1 MDGNTTR
8 EQVTMSDKTIFEK
21 SIEEAL
27 NLPTESPAMVQPLK
41 RVDVDS
47 DLDSDFATARNNLHQ
62 IINQGSDALEE
73 ALIVAKTSEH
83 PRAFE
88 VVGQLIKT
96 LVDAN
101 KDLLDIQKKLKDL
114 KKVDEKD
121 PTPQTINNS
130 IFVGSTSELQQ
141 LINGRK

>member
-1 MDGNTTR
+1 M
-8 EQVTMSDKTIFEK
+8 MSDKTIFEQ
-21 SIEEAL
+21 SIESAL
-27 NLPTESPAMVQPLK
+27 NLPIDSPSMVQPLK
-41 RVDVDS
+41 PIAVDS

-121 PTPQTINNS
+121 APQTINNS

>member
-1 MDGNTTR
+1 
-8 EQVTMSDKTIFEK
+8 MSDKTIFEK
-21 SIEEAL
+21 SIELAL
-27 NLPTESPAMVQPLK
+27 NLPVESPPMVQPIK
-41 RVDVDS
+41 QVEVDS

-121 PTPQTINNS
+121 APQTINNS

>member
-1 MDGNTTR
+1 MDLNITQ

-21 SIEEAL
+21 SIEQAL
-27 NLPTESPAMVQPLK
+27 NLPTESPAMVQPMK
-41 RVDVDS
+41 HVEVDS

>member
-1 MDGNTTR
+1 MINEKTNFELSV
-8 EQVTMSDKTIFEK
+8 EQ
-21 SIEEAL
+21 AL
-27 NLPTESPAMVQPLK
+27 GLPESPPMIQALSPVE
-41 RVDVDS
+41 VNANANIDD
-47 DLDSDFATARNNLHQ
+47 DFAIARNNLHQ
-62 IINQGSDALEE
+62 IIHKGNDALEE
-73 ALIVAKTSEH
+73 ALLVAKTSEH

-114 KKVDEKD
+114 KKNDD
-121 PTPQTINNS
+121 PKQESSIQATNA
-130 IFVGSTSELQQ
+130 IFVGNAAELQS

>member
-1 MDGNTTR
+1 
-8 EQVTMSDKTIFEK
+8 MSDKTIFEK
-21 SIEEAL
+21 SIEAAL
-27 NLPTESPAMVQPLK
+27 NLPAESPPMVQPIA
-41 RVDVDS
+41 RVEVSS

-96 LVDAN
+96 LVDAT

-114 KKVDEKD
+114 KRVDEKD
-121 PTPQTINNS
+121 APQTINNS

>member
-1 MDGNTTR
+1 
-8 EQVTMSDKTIFEK
+8 MSDKTNFEI
-21 SIEEAL
+21 SVEQAL
-27 NLPTESPAMVQPLK
+27 GLPESSPPMVQKTQAVEVVHAESPETNI
-41 RVDVDS
+41 DD
-47 DLDSDFATARNNLHQ
+47 DFATARSNLHQ
-62 IINQGSDALEE
+62 IIHKGNDALEE
-73 ALIVAKTSEH
+73 ALLVAKTSEH

-114 KKVDEKD
+114 KKTDEDK
-121 PTPQTINNS
+121 PQQAVQAQNA
-130 IFVGSTSELQQ
+130 IFVGNAAELQQ

>member
-1 MDGNTTR
+1 M
-8 EQVTMSDKTIFEK
+8 MSDKTIFEQ
-21 SIEEAL
+21 SIEAAL
-27 NLPTESPAMVQPLK
+27 NLPIESPPMVQPLK
-41 RVDVDS
+41 PVVVDS

-121 PTPQTINNS
+121 APQTINNS
-130 IFVGSTSELQQ
+130 IFVE
-141 LINGRK
+141 

>member
-1 MDGNTTR
+1 MSEKTNFEMSV
-8 EQVTMSDKTIFEK
+8 EQ
-21 SIEEAL
+21 AL
-27 NLPTESPAMVQPLK
+27 GLPDSPPMVQAVAPIE
-41 RVDVDS
+41 VNQNADID
-47 DLDSDFATARNNLHQ
+47 DDFATARNNLHQ
-62 IINQGSDALEE
+62 IIHKGNDALEE
-73 ALIVAKTSEH
+73 ALLVAKTSEH

-114 KKVDEKD
+114 KKTDDEKA
-121 PTPQTINNS
+121 PQSVQAQNA
-130 IFVGSTSELQQ
+130 IFVGNAAELQQ

>member
-1 MDGNTTR
+1 
-8 EQVTMSDKTIFEK
+8 MSDKTIFEQ
-21 SIEEAL
+21 SIESAL
-27 NLPTESPAMVQPLK
+27 NLPIDSPSMVQPLK
-41 RVDVDS
+41 PIAVDS

-121 PTPQTINNS
+121 APQTINNS

>member
-1 MDGNTTR
+1 M
-8 EQVTMSDKTIFEK
+8 MSDKTIFEQ
-21 SIEEAL
+21 SIESAL
-27 NLPTESPAMVQPLK
+27 NLPVDSPSMVQPIK
-41 RVDVDS
+41 PIAVDS

-121 PTPQTINNS
+121 APQTINNS

>member
-1 MDGNTTR
+1 
-8 EQVTMSDKTIFEK
+8 MSQKTNFET
-21 SIEEAL
+21 SVENAL
-27 NLPTESPAMVQPLK
+27 GLPSAPAIVQPLAPIE
-41 RVDVDS
+41 VDQNADINN
-47 DLDSDFATARNNLHQ
+47 DFSTVRNNLHQ
-62 IINQGSDALEE
+62 IIHKGNDALEE

-96 LVDAN
+96 MVEAN

-114 KKVDEKD
+114 KKDDD
-121 PTPQTINNS
+121 PKAPAQNIQAENA
-130 IFVGSTSELQQ
+130 IFVGTSAELQA

>member
-1 MDGNTTR
+1 M
-8 EQVTMSDKTIFEK
+8 MSDKTIFEQ
-21 SIEEAL
+21 SIEAAL
-27 NLPTESPAMVQPLK
+27 NLPINSPPMVQPLK
-41 RVDVDS
+41 PIAVDS

-101 KDLLDIQKKLKDL
+101 KDLLDIQKKLKEL
-114 KKVDEKD
+114 KRVDEKD
-121 PTPQTINNS
+121 APQTINNS

>member
-1 MDGNTTR
+1 
-8 EQVTMSDKTIFEK
+8 MSDKTVFEK
-21 SIEEAL
+21 SIEAAL
-27 NLPTESPAMVQPLK
+27 NLPPESPPMVQPIA
-41 RVDVDS
+41 RVEVDS

-101 KDLLDIQKKLKDL
+101 KDLLDIQKKLKEL
-114 KKVDEKD
+114 KRVDEKD
-121 PTPQTINNS
+121 APSQQTINNS

>member
-1 MDGNTTR
+1 M
-8 EQVTMSDKTIFEK
+8 MSDKTIFEQ
-21 SIEEAL
+21 SIESAL
-27 NLPTESPAMVQPLK
+27 NLPIDSPSMVQPIK
-41 RVDVDS
+41 PIAVDS

-121 PTPQTINNS
+121 APQTINNS

>member
-1 MDGNTTR
+1 MN
-8 EQVTMSDKTIFEK
+8 DKTNFEV
-21 SIEEAL
+21 SIENAL
-27 NLPTESPAMVQPLK
+27 GLPESSPPMVQKTQTVEIVHAQSP
-41 RVDVDS
+41 DTNID
-47 DLDSDFATARNNLHQ
+47 DDFATARRNLHK
-62 IINQGSDALEE
+62 IIHQGNDALEE

-88 VVGQLIKT
+88 VVGGLIKT

-114 KKVDEKD
+114 KKSDD
-121 PTPQTINNS
+121 PKENQPAIQAENA
-130 IFVGSTSELQQ
+130 IFVGTSAELQA

>member
-1 MDGNTTR
+1 MN
-8 EQVTMSDKTIFEK
+8 DKTNFEV
-21 SIEEAL
+21 SIENAL
-27 NLPTESPAMVQPLK
+27 GLPESSPPMVQKTQAVEVVHAQSP
-41 RVDVDS
+41 DTNID
-47 DLDSDFATARNNLHQ
+47 DDFATARRNLHK
-62 IINQGSDALEE
+62 IIHQGNDALEE

-88 VVGQLIKT
+88 VVGGLIKT

-114 KKVDEKD
+114 KKSDD
-121 PTPQTINNS
+121 PKENQPAIQAENA
-130 IFVGSTSELQQ
+130 IFVGTSAELQA